1 MAINQSS
8 AAESYFRTTEERQE
22 RFFQRRN
29 QLRFNLDLSNASL
42 VEVLQAYQEKQRK
55 KNKNY
60 SILSAI
66 VLIQNIER
74 DEYKCK
80 IIPEDV
86 CAEFWI
92 DFENYYVN
100 TPAKNGTKRHSSSAD
115 TYSNQIIA
123 ALGWGQLYGVK
134 LDPTFREKKFSKYSK
149 KKITPSLDQISF
161 MYHYD
166 IDVKENRNKIRKLA
180 EEMNMKRFSFAALHR
195 VRDHFVLSCS
205 LGQRISDSKRLEPE
219 NIQDGI
225 YETTQQ
231 KTGNKAIVDLKKYA
245 IDYSIVKEILERYD
259 YKAPAYGMDSENFNK
274 YLRLLCRSIG
284 DSFNKIISWEYK
296 ECGTIKRES
305 APMWKLMTSHV
316 ARRTFITNQILR
328 GITIPELTR
337 ASRHQ
342 DPRHIG
348 TYYAPE
354 NS

>member
-1 MAINQSS
+1 MAINQSN
-8 AAESYFRTTEERQE
+8 AAENYFRTTEERQE

-100 TPAKNGTKRHSSSAD
+100 TPARNGAKRHSSSAD

-180 EEMNMKRFSFAALHR
+180 EEMKMKRFSFAALHR

-205 LGQRISDSKRLEPE
+205 LGQRISDSKRLEAS
-219 NIQDGI
+219 NIQNDI

-231 KTGNKAIVDLKKYA
+231 KTGNKAVVNLKDCA
-245 IDYSIVKEILERYD
+245 IDYDIVLEILRKYN
-259 YKAPAYGMDSENFNK
+259 YTAPAYEIDTQVFNR
-274 YLRLLCRSIG
+274 YLQLLCRAIG
-284 DSFNKIISWEYK
+284 DSFNKEITWEYK
-296 ECGTIKRES
+296 ECGVIKRES

-316 ARRTFITNQILR
+316 ARRTFITNQIIR
-328 GITIPELTR
+328 GKTIPDITR
-337 ASRHQ
+337 ASGHK
-342 DPRHIG
+342 DPRHIEA
-348 TYYAPE
+348 YYAPE
-354 NS
+354 HK